1 MKEVYNSETIQCKE
15 LLRKTAKTYYKKG
28 TLKTNEN
35 IQDALIT
42 WLITSSP
49 SFGHEKNCQVEHYFP
64 TNFLCRVIKGW
75 LSTALSVVSRLFRSF
90 TLPPS
95 ILNAGRQLVIFKC
108 PTQLKPQIC
117 YLFLTSSQQQK
128 NLIRK

>member
-42 WLITSSP
+42 
-49 SFGHEKNCQVEHYFP
+49 
-64 TNFLCRVIKGW
+64 
-75 LSTALSVVSRLFRSF
+75 
-90 TLPPS
+90 
-95 ILNAGRQLVIFKC
+95 
-108 PTQLKPQIC
+108 
-117 YLFLTSSQQQK
+117 
-128 NLIRK
+128 